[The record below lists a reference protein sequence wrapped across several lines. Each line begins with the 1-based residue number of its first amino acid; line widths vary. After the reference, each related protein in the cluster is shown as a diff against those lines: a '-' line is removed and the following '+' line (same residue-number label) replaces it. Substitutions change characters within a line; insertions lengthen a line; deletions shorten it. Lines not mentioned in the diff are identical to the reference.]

1 MDEST
6 ITALMKAI
14 DEVNDK
20 YETACQEHNHAVDV
34 YNKNFDIFRNVFN
47 KNFGICRNA
56 INENTDVLNKLKHK
70 HDCLT
75 VLTTIEIMYLMYK
88 TWKNKIDI
96 STLSKKVTGLSNV
109 VAKELLK
116 EENKK
121 GE

>member
-14 DEVNDK
+14 EETDAK
-20 YETACQEHNHAVDV
+20 YETTLQAHNHAIDV
-34 YNKNFDIFRNVFN
+34 YNKNFDVFANTIN
-47 KNFGICRNA
+47 KNANLLKR
-56 INENTDVLNKLKHK
+56 LKHK
-70 HDCLT
+70 HNYLT
-75 VLTTIEIMYLMYK
+75 VITTIETAYLMYK
-88 TWKNKIDI
+88 THKNELDI
-96 STLSKKVTGLSNV
+96 SALNKKVAGLSNI